1 MIAQTRFG
9 MIFSAFPRLIL
20 PIGVCFGLVV
30 WTVACRNDSSGASS
44 EPLFADFSV
53 RYLEGE
59 KQIRAL
65 ASFMQGDS
73 LPTARNFAPQGGV
86 SFQGMPMEQR
96 EFPKGGVRYTYTSE
110 AEYAPSFL
118 FTFKD
123 AKGNIQQQ
131 SLPMSP
137 IRNFSVRG
145 IASREKGITLE
156 LDAEPIAD
164 DESLLLLFTDEQ
176 NRSAS
181 ILLPGPFPAGS
192 ILVPKSYLQGIFPG
206 KNQFYIVR
214 RRTLPNRRIGLDVK
228 SNIEF
233 YSKTISVDIVD

>member
-1 MIAQTRFG
+1 MTVLTRLG
-9 MIFSAFPRLIL
+9 KIFSAFARISWH
-20 PIGVCFGLVV
+20 IGVCFGLVV
-30 WTVACRNDSSGASS
+30 FAVACRNDSYNKST
-44 EPLFADFSV
+44 EQLFADFSV

-86 SFQGMPMEQR
+86 SFQGLPMEQR
-96 EFPKGGVRYTYTSE
+96 EFPKGGVRYTYKGT
-110 AEYAPSFL
+110 ANYAPNFL

-131 SLPMSP
+131 GLTMSP

-145 IASREKGITLE
+145 IASRAKGITLE

-181 ILLPGPFPAGS
+181 ILLPGPFPTGS
-192 ILVPKSYLQGIFPG
+192 ILVPKSYLQGVFPG

-228 SNIEF
+228 SNVEF